1 MRAQTPRRSSVLPPS
16 KPRGF
21 PPPLR
26 LLAAADFE
34 RVYAL
39 RQRVSDSYFSV
50 NLAPNDLRVA
60 RLGLSV
66 GAKAVGNA
74 VSRNRVKR
82 TVRESFRLHRA
93 ELPGVDLVVGA
104 RTLARSAHNARLRES
119 LAELWKKIAKQCAA
133 SSAE

>member
-1 MRAQTPRRSSVLPPS
+1 MRAQTPRRSSVLPPL
-16 KPRGF
+16 KPLGF

-50 NLAPNDLRVA
+50 NLAPNDAGHA

-104 RTLARSAHNARLRES
+104 RALARSAHNARLRES
-119 LAELWKKIAKQCAA
+119 LADLWKKIAKQCAA

>member
-1 MRAQTPRRSSVLPPS
+1 MRAQTPRRLVLPPR
-16 KPRGF
+16 KARGF

-50 NLAPNDLRVA
+50 NLAPNEIGTA

-66 GAKAVGNA
+66 GAKAVGNS
-74 VSRNRVKR
+74 VSRNRIKR
-82 TVRESFRLHRA
+82 TVRESFREHRA
-93 ELPGVDLVVGA
+93 GLPGVDLVVGA

-119 LAELWKKIAKQCAA
+119 LADLWKKIAKQCAA